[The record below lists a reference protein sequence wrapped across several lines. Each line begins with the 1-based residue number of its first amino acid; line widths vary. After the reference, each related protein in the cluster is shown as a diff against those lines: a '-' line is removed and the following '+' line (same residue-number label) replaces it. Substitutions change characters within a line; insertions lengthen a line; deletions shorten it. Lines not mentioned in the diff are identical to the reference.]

1 MIINN
6 KEVYIEELINDLNI
20 DKDMYKKRE
29 NGLIL
34 KDSQIEILKR
44 YNIDYEKHTT
54 LESLIFEIEEVLTYE
69 EADEDLEGLSAEL
82 AELNYYNY
90 TNK

>member
-6 KEVYIEELINDLNI
+6 KEVSIEELINDLNI
-20 DKDMYKKRE
+20 DKDMYKKRG

>member
-6 KEVYIEELINDLNI
+6 KEVDINELV
-20 DKDMYKKRE
+20 KDIKFDEYKKKK

-34 KDSQIEILKR
+34 KDSQIELLKK
-44 YNIDYEKHTT
+44 YNIDYEKHAT
-54 LESLIFEIEEVLTYE
+54 LSSLIFEIEEILNYE
-69 EADEDLEGLSAEL
+69 SDLDDLESLSEEL
-82 AELNYYNY
+82 SEINYYNY